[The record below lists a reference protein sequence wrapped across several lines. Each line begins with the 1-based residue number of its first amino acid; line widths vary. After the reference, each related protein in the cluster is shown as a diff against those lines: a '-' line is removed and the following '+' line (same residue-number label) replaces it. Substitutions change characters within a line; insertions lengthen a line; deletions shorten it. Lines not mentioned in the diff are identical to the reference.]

1 MAKRKLKAAL
11 LAHQAQT
18 SEKKR
23 RDRAQQALEA
33 KRFSII
39 SGKTSKSK
47 FTQATKT
54 KSKPIIPFDKSDTI
68 LLLGEGNFSFATSL
82 LLPPHSIPGERILA
96 TCYDSEEV
104 LYSKYPDAE
113 GNIKKLKENG
123 VGVEFEVD
131 STNLEKCKRIGKGK
145 WSKVIF
151 NFPHAGA
158 GITDQD
164 RNILSN
170 QHLLLGTFRS
180 VHPFLTSS
188 SSSSSSSSSIN
199 PPNHNNPNSISKHKH
214 KHQRH
219 RSSSSSSSS
228 SSEHLSDIEPD
239 EMFENQQPQSS
250 LPANP
255 PLSVPNKDG
264 TILITLLDQPP
275 YTLWALPKLAKRPP
289 ALCPNTNLP
298 QPRYTLLRSFE
309 FIPSLYEGYE
319 HRRTRGFKEGKSKK
333 GNEEILGR
341 QGKARTWEFAR
352 V

>member
-33 KRFSII
+33 KRSSII
-39 SGKTSKSK
+39 SGKTHKSK
-47 FTQATKT
+47 TAQATKT
-54 KSKPIIPFDKSDTI
+54 KSKPIIPFDNSDTI

-96 TCYDSEEV
+96 TCYDSQEV
-104 LYSKYPDAE
+104 LYSKYSDAE
-113 GNIKKLKENG
+113 GNIEKLKENG

-131 STNLEKCKRIGKGK
+131 ATNLEKCKRIGKGK

-180 VHPFLTSS
+180 
-188 SSSSSSSSSIN
+188 
-199 PPNHNNPNSISKHKH
+199 H

-239 EMFENQQPQSS
+239 EMYENEEPQSS

-341 QGKARTWEFAR
+341 QGKARTWEFTR